1 MRHAATDDAFRRAI
15 ARALEFMPADD
26 GTAITPQTL
35 AAQLVQAQP
44 DLGPAAAEDAA
55 WSALRLLRVFG
66 AVRVVDGGYRMAG
79 RSAGY
84 FARSLAWYVAHDVP
98 ITERWRH
105 RQPPGDAPEE
115 PAWDLLR
122 RMEERRVALAPRYDA
137 PAQAV
142 RQVSA
147 VQILIKAM
155 RHGAAHYLHQFDIAA
170 NQYQL
175 IGGRVEVGESPAR
188 TADRELAEEIAIT
201 GPAPVTL
208 TPLTSLDAPIRQRMI
223 SKTYGALTD
232 YAFHVFAADVRGH
245 RVHLGPR
252 DAWISVDAMLGERR
266 PGGLPLGDVALVRE
280 IDAQVPGGL
289 RGTYIPA
296 LNLDTP
302 EDD

>member
-1 MRHAATDDAFRRAI
+1 MGHAATDDAFRRAI
-15 ARALEFMPADD
+15 ARALEFMPADNE
-26 GTAITPQTL
+26 TPISPEAL
-35 AAQLVQAQP
+35 AAQVSQAQP
-44 DLGPAAAEDAA
+44 DLGLAGAEDAV

-66 AVRVVDGGYRMAG
+66 AVREVDGGYRTAG

-105 RQPPGDAPEE
+105 HQAPGDAPEE

-122 RMEERRVALAPRYDA
+122 RMEERRVALAPRYGA

-147 VQILIKAM
+147 VQILIKAV
-155 RHGAAHYLHQFDIAA
+155 RQGAAHYLHQFDIAA
-170 NQYQL
+170 SQYQL
-175 IGGRVEVGESPAR
+175 IGGRVEVGEAPAR
-188 TADRELAEEIAIT
+188 TAERELAEEIAISGST
-201 GPAPVTL
+201 PVAL
-208 TPLTSLDAPIRQRMI
+208 TPLTPSDAPIRQRMI

-232 YAFHVFAADVRGH
+232 YTFHVFAADVRGH

-252 DAWISVDAMLGERR
+252 DAWISVDDMLGERR
-266 PGGLPLGDVALVRE
+266 PGGRPLGDIALVRE
-280 IDAQVPGGL
+280 IDAQIPGGL
-289 RGTYIPA
+289 RAASIAA
-296 LNLDTP
+296 LNLDIP